1 MAKKAG
7 RKRLGR
13 PKTTG
18 KGHLIGLRCHKPF
31 LAAVD
36 EWREEQDEKPSR
48 PAAIVRL
55 AELGLKAE
63 NPPAKIQEKD
73 PKSLA
78 DSYRP
83 MESDDGD

>member
-1 MAKKAG
+1 MAKKAA
-7 RKRLGR
+7 RKRRGR

-36 EWREEQDEKPSR
+36 EWRDEQDEKPSR

-55 AELGLKAE
+55 AELALRSV
-63 NPPAKIQEKD
+63 NPTAKTGEKD
-73 PKSLA
+73 PS
-78 DSYRP
+78 SIENRYPP
-83 MESDDGD
+83 MSDDD